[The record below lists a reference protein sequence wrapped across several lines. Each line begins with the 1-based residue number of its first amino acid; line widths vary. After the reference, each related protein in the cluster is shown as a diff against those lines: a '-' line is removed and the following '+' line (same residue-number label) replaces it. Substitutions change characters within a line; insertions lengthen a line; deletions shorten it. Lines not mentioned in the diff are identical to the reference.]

1 MQVLIMHKIKLLSQ
15 RPGVEIKVEGLMIK
29 LNLMTSHNQKVDLSL
44 RRWENAPIVGKMA
57 TSKEIIW
64 HWNKEQTEDK
74 DEMNDTEKNA
84 AVVMI
89 DDDVVMLFLE

>member
-44 RRWENAPIVGKMA
+44 RR
-57 TSKEIIW
+57 
-64 HWNKEQTEDK
+64 
-74 DEMNDTEKNA
+74 
-84 AVVMI
+84 
-89 DDDVVMLFLE
+89 